1 MKEGNVQIIL
11 RCKMVCCTP
20 FPGQSL
26 EELQTEKNFI
36 LIILD
41 KIRDHDSDSHSLTHL
56 IVTMFSPSKITKN
69 FKYVKQ
75 IGITHMHP

>member
-1 MKEGNVQIIL
+1 MKEGNVQITL
-11 RCKMVCCTP
+11 HCKMVCCTP

-26 EELQTEKNFI
+26 EELQTEKI
-36 LIILD
+36 SYLD
-41 KIRDHDSDSHSLTHL
+41 KIRDHDSDSHSHAHL

-75 IGITHMHP
+75 IGINF